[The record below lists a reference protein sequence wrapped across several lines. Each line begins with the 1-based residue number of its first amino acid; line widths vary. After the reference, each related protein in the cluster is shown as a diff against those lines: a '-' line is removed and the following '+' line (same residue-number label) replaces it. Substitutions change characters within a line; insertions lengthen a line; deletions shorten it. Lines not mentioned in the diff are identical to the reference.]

1 VGLSH
6 NALDGR
12 WLRVNDKLCEIT
24 GYSREELSSGMTSQD
39 ITHPDDLEADVEQAG
54 RLWAGEIDTYSMEK
68 RYLRKDASV
77 AWIELTVSV
86 VREPSGKP
94 SYFIAVIEDASGKWA
109 EEEHARLAAI
119 VESSE
124 DAIIAKTLEGIIT
137 SWNPGAKEIYG
148 YSAEEAVG
156 QPISMLAPPER
167 SNEIPAILER
177 LRRGEKV
184 EHFETVRVTKDGE
197 RRDISLSVSPIK
209 DSAGNIV
216 EASTIARDITE
227 QKRIEAA
234 LREIREAERR
244 RMAHDLH
251 DGVLQDLSYTSAA
264 LGLVMLNSEV
274 TSMEEELQRAVDAVR
289 RAAQGLRD
297 VVNDLRLEEE
307 VDRPFP
313 QLVDSLVERSCSMD
327 PDCDISL
334 EVEEGF
340 PFEPLGDVGVE
351 LSRVVREGLTN
362 ARRHSGASS
371 VRVTLRTEE
380 GYLVAEA
387 ADDGQGFAAGSA
399 SEVGLR
405 SMRERTLRLGGD
417 LEVESDPGEGTR
429 VRIRAPMMNAALG
442 RPTRRTRRR

>member
-1 VGLSH
+1 M
-6 NALDGR
+6 GR
-12 WLRVNDKLCEIT
+12 EDSMDRPPN
-24 GYSREELSSGMTSQD
+24 EET
-39 ITHPDDLEADVEQAG
+39 PEQQG
-54 RLWAGEIDTYSMEK
+54 
-68 RYLRKDASV
+68 
-77 AWIELTVSV
+77 
-86 VREPSGKP
+86 
-94 SYFIAVIEDASGKWA
+94 

-156 QPISMLAPPER
+156 QPISMLVPPER

-197 RRDISLSVSPIK
+197 RRDISLNVSPIK

-216 EASTIARDITE
+216 GASTIARDITE
-227 QKRIEAA
+227 QKRLEAA
-234 LREIREAERR
+234 LWEMRETERR
-244 RMAHDLH
+244 RLARDLH

-264 LGLVMLNSEV
+264 LGLVMLEPEV

-313 QLVDSLVERSCSMD
+313 QLMDSLVERSRSMD

-340 PFEPLGDVGVE
+340 PSEPLGDVGVE

-371 VRVTLRTEE
+371 VRVRLRTEE
-380 GYLVAEA
+380 GYLVAEV
-387 ADDGQGFAAGSA
+387 ADDGRGFAAGSA
-399 SEVGLR
+399 PGVGSR
-405 SMRERTLRLGGD
+405 SMRERTLLLGGD
-417 LEVESDPGEGTR
+417 LEVESAPGEGTR
-429 VRIRAPMMNAALG
+429 VRIRAPMVMVHAALG
-442 RPTRRTRRR
+442 CGSEPR